1 MSRNRLA
8 TAWQS
13 FGDRPKIVWRPSTE
27 LSTNAERLASLD
39 AQANELGGSWQKDEE
54 SLANR
59 NTIFAPWKVHILCK
73 YAPWKVHILHK
84 IQVFSQQKR
93 IPLRC
98 RYRHIGKFVLRHP

>member
-8 TAWQS
+8 AAWQS
-13 FGDRPKIVWRPSTE
+13 FGGRPKIVWRSPTD

-59 NTIFAPWKVHILCK
+59 NTIFAPWKVHFSCK

-84 IQVFSQQKR
+84 SALFKVHFIQ
-93 IPLRC
+93 ILRSS
-98 RYRHIGKFVLRHP
+98 